1 MENFGKIG
9 KRCLPTIR
17 TLRGFSFGKM
27 GLVFIYYR
35 RDFILE
41 FSGFLVKAQWN
52 LCAAAGAITANRL
65 TIKKELSGPIA

>member
-1 MENFGKIG
+1 MDIFGKIG
-9 KRCLPTIR
+9 KRCLPTTR

-52 LCAAAGAITANRL
+52 LRAAALPITANLL
-65 TIKKELSGPIA
+65 TIKKELSGLIA